1 MLDMIKRFKRDED
14 GTVTVEFVLLF
25 PLLALWLGASFI
37 FFDAFKTTSQA
48 AKAAYTIAD
57 IVSRQPVIPNG
68 YIDELYTLQ
77 ENLLPRSPNGK
88 WLRVT
93 SIQYIEDPD
102 LDGDGLPDA
111 TYHQVLWSEAKPLI
125 TDTNGNTNKMETA
138 DIPTEIL
145 PTMSA
150 NDTIVLIENFVP
162 YTSIPIPLLSEL
174 NFTGLEWRNRIVNRP
189 RFSSK
194 IELAP

>member
-1 MLDMIKRFKRDED
+1 MDLFRTFKDDER
-14 GTVTVEFVLLF
+14 GSVTVEFVLLF
-25 PLLALWLGASFI
+25 PLLALWLGASFV

-57 IVSRQPVIPNG
+57 MVSRQPVIPNG
-68 YIDELYTLQ
+68 YIDDLYALQ
-77 ENLLPRSPNGK
+77 ENLLPRAPTGK

-93 SIQYIEDPD
+93 SIQYVEGPD
-102 LDGDGLPDA
+102 ADGDGLPD
-111 TYHQVLWSEAKPLI
+111 TTDYVVLWSEAKPLV
-125 TDTNGNTNKMETA
+125 TDQQGNTNRMTSPEVPK
-138 DIPTEIL
+138 EIL
-145 PTMSA
+145 PKMSA
-150 NDTIVLIENFVP
+150 NDTIVLVENFVP
-162 YTSIPIPLLSEL
+162 YTTIPLPLLSEL

>member
-1 MLDMIKRFKRDED
+1 MDLFRTFKDDER
-14 GTVTVEFVLLF
+14 GSVTVEFVLLF
-25 PLLALWLGASFI
+25 PLLALWLGASFV

-57 IVSRQPVIPNG
+57 MVSRQPVIPNG
-68 YIDELYTLQ
+68 YIDDLYALQ
-77 ENLLPRSPNGK
+77 ENLLPRAPTGK

-93 SIQYIEDPD
+93 SIQYVEGPD
-102 LDGDGLPDA
+102 ADGDGLPD
-111 TYHQVLWSEAKPLI
+111 TTDYMVLWSEAKPLV
-125 TDTNGNTNKMETA
+125 TDQQGNTNRMTSPEVPK
-138 DIPTEIL
+138 EIL
-145 PTMSA
+145 PKMSA
-150 NDTIVLIENFVP
+150 NDTIVLVENFVP
-162 YTSIPIPLLSEL
+162 YTTIPLPLLSEL